1 MRVLQRCAW
10 VAVVAQG
17 IACGG
22 TDGATVSSPPE
33 TGRDASAGA
42 PDAGVLVDGSVAD
55 EPDAQPTAEAGV
67 DAGPSGGTLRV
78 MTYNIKVASESNLAT
93 IAQVIRTEN
102 PDLVGL
108 EEVDELANRSGSTHQ
123 TDVLSAAAGLPHR
136 YFGANFPFDGGFYG
150 LAVLSRFP
158 LTNPRVIRLDARA
171 TRGDGYEP
179 RIAVAVD
186 LVAYGKPVTFVAMH
200 ASLHA
205 EERPGN
211 AQAVLTALGSARR
224 PSIVVG
230 DMNET
235 PGNAIG
241 TAFSGA
247 GFIDA
252 HAQKTGNPLEGL
264 TSPASFPIKRI
275 DFVYKDAAFGPT
287 RYSWVP
293 STTASDHRPVMVTFD
308 TPR

>member
-1 MRVLQRCAW
+1 MSM
-10 VAVVAQG
+10 VACFV
-17 IACGG
+17 ACGG
-22 TDGATVSSPPE
+22 DLGGAVTSPPE
-33 TGRDASAGA
+33 TSRDGAVPPADAGAAVDASAGDG
-42 PDAGVLVDGSVAD
+42 PDASSPVEGGVDG
-55 EPDAQPTAEAGV
+55 
-67 DAGPSGGTLRV
+67 GPSGGTLRV

-93 IAQVIRTEN
+93 IGQVIRTEN

-108 EEVDELANRSGSTHQ
+108 EEVDEVATRSGSTHQ
-123 TDVLSAAAGLPHR
+123 TAVLSAATGLPHR
-136 YFGANFPFDGGFYG
+136 YFGVNFPFDGGFYG
-150 LAVLSRFP
+150 LAILSRFP
-158 LTNPRVIRLDARA
+158 LANPRVIRLDART

-179 RIAVAVD
+179 RIAVAADV
-186 LVAYGKPVTFVAMH
+186 VAYGKAITFVAMH

-211 AQAVLTALGSARR
+211 AQAVLAALGSARR
-224 PSIVVG
+224 PTIVVG

-235 PGNAIG
+235 PGNAIA
-241 TAFSGA
+241 TAFGGA
-247 GFIDA
+247 GFVDA

-275 DFVYKDAAFGPT
+275 DFVYKDAAFGAT

-308 TPR
+308 TPK

>member
-1 MRVLQRCAW
+1 MPLRSARWLPL
-10 VAVVAQG
+10 VACL
-17 IACGG
+17 ACGG
-22 TDGATVSSPPE
+22 EDGASSEAPAP
-33 TGRDASAGA
+33 TG
-42 PDAGVLVDGSVAD
+42 PDAGASDAGIVEVDAR
-55 EPDAQPTAEAGV
+55 PRDALDASSTTDAEV
-67 DAGPSGGTLRV
+67 DAGPRGGTLRV

-93 IAQVIRTEN
+93 IAQVIRTET

-108 EEVDELANRSGSTHQ
+108 EEVDELANRSGSSHQ

-150 LAVLSRFP
+150 LAILSRFP
-158 LTNPRVIRLDARA
+158 LVAPRVIRLDART

-179 RIAVAVD
+179 RIAVAAEV
-186 LVAYGKPVTFVAMH
+186 VAYGKTITFVAMH

-224 PSIVVG
+224 PAIVVG

-235 PGNAIG
+235 PGSAIG
-241 TAFSGA
+241 AAFTAA
-247 GFIDA
+247 GLVDA
-252 HAQKTGNPLEGL
+252 HAQKTSNPLEGL

-287 RYSWVP
+287 RYTWVP

-308 TPR
+308 TPK